1 MAGISREEVLYVA
14 QLARLELS
22 EEEVQRLQYEL
33 SRILE
38 YFRELQELDT
48 EDVPITSH
56 VLPMTN
62 KLRDDKPGESL
73 PVEDV
78 LANAPDRVED
88 FFRVPRIIEE

>member
-14 QLARLELS
+14 QLARLELP

-62 KLRDDKPGESL
+62 KFRDDKPGQSL